1 MHECLYSLVEGDYL
15 HISDGFKE
23 LQELSG
29 DKAFG
34 EGELVFKR
42 WTWRGTDFNKN

>member
-1 MHECLYSLVEGDYL
+1 MHACFYSLVEGDYL
-15 HISDGFKE
+15 HVSDGFKG

-29 DKAFG
+29 DNLYG
-34 EGELVFKR
+34 VGELVFKR